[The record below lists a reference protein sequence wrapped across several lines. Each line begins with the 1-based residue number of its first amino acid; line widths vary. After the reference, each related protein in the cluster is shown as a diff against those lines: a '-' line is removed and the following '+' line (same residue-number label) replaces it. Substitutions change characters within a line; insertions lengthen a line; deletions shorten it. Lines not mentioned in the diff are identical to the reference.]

1 MPIFDAKN
9 LPQHD
14 EDLNRLAAILHPTP
28 AAREQARER
37 GRARLER
44 ATMLAELAPAL
55 PGTTLAALTLRDAV
69 PAV

>member
-9 LPQHD
+9 LPHHD
-14 EDLNRLAAILHPTP
+14 DDLNVLATILHPTP
-28 AAREQARER
+28 VALEQARER

-55 PGTTLAALTLRDAV
+55 PGTTLAALTMRDAV
-69 PAV
+69 PAA